1 MGQGGV
7 DRPAG
12 FRRDD
17 RLDDYSDGGGAQMT
31 QNERIETIREVFPG
45 YTKPLDSM
53 CKKPEYYGIRRTA
66 EAEAIIADKPR
77 RKREANYKLSV
88 RIPLGYVNMA
98 EFRQQLIEMGYC
110 NFTAWVLRCI
120 RRQQEEYRHRK
131 APTGSAKANE
141 GKGRLSTTNIQDLG
155 RNVK

>member
-1 MGQGGV
+1 MSSEWESSSQQRLSCCLWGNAMEQN
-7 DRPAG
+7 DRVAVI
-12 FRRDD
+12 RDK
-17 RLDDYSDGGGAQMT
+17 
-31 QNERIETIREVFPG
+31 FPG

-53 CKKPEYYGIRRTA
+53 CKRPEYYGIRRTS
-66 EAEAIIADKPR
+66 EAEALIAEKPG

-120 RRQQEEYRHRK
+120 RRQQEEYKYRMK
-131 APTGSAKANE
+131 GKSPVATANSDEAKDKNI
-141 GKGRLSTTNIQDLG
+141 STQ
-155 RNVK
+155 V

>member
-1 MGQGGV
+1 ME
-7 DRPAG
+7 
-12 FRRDD
+12 
-17 RLDDYSDGGGAQMT
+17 
-31 QNERIETIREVFPG
+31 QNERIAAIREKFPG

-53 CKKPEYYGIRRTA
+53 CKRPEYYGIRRTA
-66 EAEAIIADKPR
+66 EAEALIADKPV

-120 RRQQEEYRHRK
+120 RRQQEEYKHRMK
-131 APTGSAKANE
+131 
-141 GKGRLSTTNIQDLG
+141 
-155 RNVK
+155 

>member
-1 MGQGGV
+1 ME
-7 DRPAG
+7 
-12 FRRDD
+12 
-17 RLDDYSDGGGAQMT
+17 
-31 QNERIETIREVFPG
+31 QNERIAVIREKFPG

-53 CKKPEYYGIRRTA
+53 CKRPEYYGIRRTA
-66 EAEAIIADKPR
+66 EAEALIADKPG

-120 RRQQEEYRHRK
+120 RRQQEEYKKRK
-131 APTGSAKANE
+131 APQKSNLYYSSRDS
-141 GKGRLSTTNIQDLG
+141 GRDIYLSHPVRGEILSIPG
-155 RNVK
+155 RQARDN

>member
-1 MGQGGV
+1 
-7 DRPAG
+7 
-12 FRRDD
+12 
-17 RLDDYSDGGGAQMT
+17 MT
-31 QNERIETIREVFPG
+31 QNERIKTIREVFPG

-53 CKKPEYYGIRRTA
+53 CKKPGYYGVRRTA
-66 EAEAIIADKPR
+66 EAEALIADKPG

-88 RIPLGYVNMA
+88 RIPLEFVDMA

-141 GKGRLSTTNIQDLG
+141 GKGKLTTTNIQE
-155 RNVK
+155 

>member
-1 MGQGGV
+1 ME
-7 DRPAG
+7 
-12 FRRDD
+12 
-17 RLDDYSDGGGAQMT
+17 
-31 QNERIETIREVFPG
+31 QNERIAAIREKFPG

-53 CKKPEYYGIRRTA
+53 CKRPEYYGIRRTA
-66 EAEAIIADKPR
+66 EAEALIADKPG

-120 RRQQEEYRHRK
+120 RRQQEEYRRRK
-131 APTGSAKANE
+131 APAGSAKADE
-141 GKGRLSTTNIQDLG
+141 GKGRLSTPNIQDCG
-155 RNVK
+155 GEVKLKNEEVVEA

>member
-1 MGQGGV
+1 
-7 DRPAG
+7 
-12 FRRDD
+12 
-17 RLDDYSDGGGAQMT
+17 MT
-31 QNERIETIREVFPG
+31 QNERIEAIRSVFPG
-45 YTKPLDSM
+45 YSKPLDSM
-53 CKKPEYYGIRRTA
+53 CKRPEYYGIRRTA
-66 EAEAIIADKPR
+66 EAEALIADKPV

-131 APTGSAKANE
+131 SPTGSAKANE
-141 GKGRLSTTNIQDLG
+141 GKGRLSTPNIQDCG
-155 RNVK
+155 GNVKLKNEEVVEA

>member
-1 MGQGGV
+1 
-7 DRPAG
+7 
-12 FRRDD
+12 
-17 RLDDYSDGGGAQMT
+17 MT

-66 EAEAIIADKPR
+66 EAEALIAGKPG

-141 GKGRLSTTNIQDLG
+141 GKGRLSTTNIQDSG
-155 RNVK
+155 RDVKLKNGEVVEA

>member
-1 MGQGGV
+1 MAAGSLGRSPRNGSHIRSSGASAAGEV
-7 DRPAG
+7 RPWS
-12 FRRDD
+12 R
-17 RLDDYSDGGGAQMT
+17 T
-31 QNERIETIREVFPG
+31 KG

-66 EAEAIIADKPR
+66 EAEALIVDKPG

-120 RRQQEEYRHRK
+120 RRQQEEYKKRK
-131 APTGSAKANE
+131 APVRDGDPTT
-141 GKGRLSTTNIQDLG
+141 TTNIQDCG
-155 RNVK
+155 RNVKLKNGEVVEA

>member
-1 MGQGGV
+1 ME
-7 DRPAG
+7 
-12 FRRDD
+12 
-17 RLDDYSDGGGAQMT
+17 
-31 QNERIETIREVFPG
+31 QNERVAVIREKFPG

-53 CKKPEYYGIRRTA
+53 CKKPGYYGIRLTS
-66 EAEAIIADKPR
+66 EAEALIADKPG

-120 RRQQEEYRHRK
+120 RRQQEEYKHRK

-141 GKGRLSTTNIQDLG
+141 GKGRLSTHNIQDCG
-155 RNVK
+155 GNVKLKNEEVVEA

>member
-1 MGQGGV
+1 MGQGGA

-17 RLDDYSDGGGAQMT
+17 RLDDYSDGGGTQMT

-53 CKKPEYYGIRRTA
+53 CKRPEYYGIRRTA
-66 EAEAIIADKPR
+66 EAEALIADKPR

-120 RRQQEEYRHRK
+120 RRQQEEYKKRK
-131 APTGSAKANE
+131 APAKDGSQSTTTTIHD
-141 GKGRLSTTNIQDLG
+141 KGRD
-155 RNVK
+155 VK

>member
-1 MGQGGV
+1 MSSEWESSSQQRLSCCWWGKAMEQN
-7 DRPAG
+7 DRVAVI
-12 FRRDD
+12 RDK
-17 RLDDYSDGGGAQMT
+17 
-31 QNERIETIREVFPG
+31 FPG

-53 CKKPEYYGIRRTA
+53 CKKPGYYGIRRTA
-66 EAEAIIADKPR
+66 EAEALIANKPG

-120 RRQQEEYRHRK
+120 RRQQEEYKKRK
-131 APTGSAKANE
+131 AHVRDGDPT
-141 GKGRLSTTNIQDLG
+141 STTNIQDFG
-155 RNVK
+155 RNVKLKNGEVVEA

>member
-1 MGQGGV
+1 ME
-7 DRPAG
+7 
-12 FRRDD
+12 
-17 RLDDYSDGGGAQMT
+17 
-31 QNERIETIREVFPG
+31 QNERIAAIREKVPG

-53 CKKPEYYGIRRTA
+53 CKRPEYYGIRRTA
-66 EAEAIIADKPR
+66 EAEALITDKPG

-120 RRQQEEYRHRK
+120 RRQQEEYKHRK

-141 GKGRLSTTNIQDLG
+141 GKCRLSTHNIQDCG
-155 RNVK
+155 GNVNLKNEEVVEA